1 MVTVLRVALWVVA
14 IWFVLIVMVAAVLT
28 AIDTHR
34 KRRVDDTAE
43 VTFPRLPPISEKL
56 GDSTVTVYT
65 YGHDLFDAMLAEIR
79 GAQHEIHLE
88 SYIWKGDSLGEEFK
102 RELVAAAERGVKVH
116 VIYDV
121 FANLVV
127 KRSFKKFP
135 PSVQVMRHPWFS
147 PWIFLLRI
155 RKTGRDHRKI
165 LVVDRKVGFVGGYNI
180 GADYASKWRD
190 THLRVEGPHT
200 WELNNAFVDFWN
212 AHRRTEQ
219 PELLDTGDIDWEPR
233 FRAHRN
239 VPLHLSFPIRNMYL
253 DAIDRSSV
261 RVWITQAYF
270 IPDRDVLAALLRAA
284 ARGVDVRVIVPEISN
299 HVLCDWLSRG
309 FYSQLLRGGVKIL
322 LFQGAMVHAKT
333 ATVDGRWSTI
343 GTANIDRLSLTG
355 NYEVNAEII
364 DEAIAAMM
372 ERIFENDT
380 SATRELTVDEW
391 SRRRA
396 MARFSEAVLVPLR
409 PLL

>member
-1 MVTVLRVALWVVA
+1 MSTILNIALWFVA
-14 IWFVLIVMVAAVLT
+14 IWFVLIVLVTAVLM
-28 AIDTHR
+28 IVDTRR
-34 KRRVDDTAE
+34 KRRVGDADE
-43 VTFPRLPPISEKL
+43 VVFPRLPPISEKL
-56 GDSTVTVYT
+56 GDSTLTLYT
-65 YGHDLFDAMLAEIR
+65 YGRDLFDAMLAEIR
-79 GAQHEIHLE
+79 GAKHEVHLE
-88 SYIWKGDSLGEEFK
+88 SYIWKDDALGEQFK
-102 RELVAAAERGVKVH
+102 REIIAAAERGVKVH

-127 KRSFKKFP
+127 KRSFKRFP
-135 PSVQVMRHPWFS
+135 PSVHVMRHPWFT
-147 PWIFLLRI
+147 PWIFVLRI

-180 GADYASKWRD
+180 GSDYATKWRD
-190 THLRVEGPHT
+190 THLRVEGPLT

-212 AHRRTEQ
+212 AHRKGSQ
-219 PELLDTGDIDWEPR
+219 PDLVDTGDIEWEPR

-239 VPLHLSFPIRNMYL
+239 APIHLSFPIRNMYL
-253 DAIDRSSV
+253 DAIDRASL
-261 RVWITQAYF
+261 RVSITQAYF

-284 ARGVDVRVIVPEISN
+284 GRGVDVRVIVPEISN

-333 ATVDGRWSTI
+333 ATIDGRWSTI

-355 NYEVNAEII
+355 NYEVNAEVV
-364 DEAIAAMM
+364 DESVAAMM
-372 ERIFENDT
+372 DRVFENDCT
-380 SATRELTVDEW
+380 ATRELTLEEW
-391 SRRRA
+391 SSRRHR
-396 MARFSEAVLVPLR
+396 ARFSEAVLVPLR